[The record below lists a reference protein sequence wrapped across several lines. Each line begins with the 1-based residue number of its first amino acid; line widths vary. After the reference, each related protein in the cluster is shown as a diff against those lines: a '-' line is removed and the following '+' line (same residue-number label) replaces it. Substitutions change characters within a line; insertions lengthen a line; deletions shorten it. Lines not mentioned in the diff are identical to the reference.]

1 MTLLFGIKKNIT
13 KRSKWKDR
21 KPKCKTVLL
30 GDIMNALYYYWL
42 IACLYYY
49 YLSTHSIFLTFE
61 KVS

>member
-1 MTLLFGIKKNIT
+1 MISLYGIKKNTT

-30 GDIMNALYYYWL
+30 GDIMIVLYYYWL

-49 YLSTHSIFLTFE
+49 YASTHNIFFTLE